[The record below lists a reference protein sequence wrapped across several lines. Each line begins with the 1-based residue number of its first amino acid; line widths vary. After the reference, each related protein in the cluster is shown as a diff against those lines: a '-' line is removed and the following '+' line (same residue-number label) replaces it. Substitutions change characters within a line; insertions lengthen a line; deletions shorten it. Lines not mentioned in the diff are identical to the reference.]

1 MHKTE
6 KQKRVISNKKNKT
19 RKSNKKKGGGKF
31 QDLLRFINSKA
42 AKIAAANTYRY
53 KPLNRQ
59 LVRQLQKE
67 SGEQVVTYP
76 LNDDQMRKHL
86 HNDLNDKVMPVL
98 SKTTRES
105 DVKFSV
111 LATGRWSDAAFILRE
126 KVFLGQK
133 LNKVKNKL
141 IEKIKRYNST
151 HITPDTE
158 TKKIYGITA
167 SILRIKP
174 SDNKNA
180 LKKEIIELMKYVST
194 QENII
199 EEKEPLNCKYN
210 KETDTFSYILPYKFE
225 RQHTFTW
232 NLLNNLDISY
242 KEIHKAYCKKWNKW
256 TPESEPDICKTDI
269 NNYKKIS
276 GFAVNFVLR
285 TILSFVIS
293 LGNQDEVTLPNTPKQ
308 KVTESTP
315 YYGNVYVPILGL
327 GINLNAL
334 LNTLYSNIS
343 GSWDTH
349 WLNDVLAIIT
359 PIISD
364 IFIDIGNSKD
374 TGLDIVLLLLSKFT
388 LISEDNLDEIIKG
401 NSVLITFKE
410 KLDNFLIDNH
420 SLFIADYKKTQFIG
434 SVTEEL
440 RTKITEF
447 KNDFVNEIYEELKVN
462 LMALILYGAELDG
475 TYDEFYKNHVSE
487 IEKSLT

>member
-6 KQKRVISNKKNKT
+6 KQKKVISNKKNKT

-31 QDLLRFINSKA
+31 QDLLRFINSNA
-42 AKIAAANTYRY
+42 AKIAAANAYRY

-67 SGEQVVTYP
+67 SGEQLVTYP

-86 HNDLNDKVMPVL
+86 HIDLKGKEMPVL

-126 KVFLGQK
+126 KVLLGQK
-133 LNKVKNKL
+133 LNQDKNKL
-141 IEKIKRYNST
+141 IKKIEEYNSV
-151 HITPDTE
+151 HVTPDTE
-158 TKKIYGITA
+158 TKNIYGITA

-174 SDNKNA
+174 SDNKKA
-180 LKKEIIELMKYVST
+180 LKKEIIALMKYVST

-210 KETDTFSYILPYKFE
+210 KETDKFSYILPYKFE
-225 RQHTFTW
+225 RQGTFTW

-242 KEIHKAYCKKWNKW
+242 KEIHKVYCKKWNKW

-269 NNYKKIS
+269 NNYKEIS

-293 LGNQDEVTLPNTPKQ
+293 LGNQDEVTPKQ

-364 IFIDIGNSKD
+364 IFIDIGHSKD

-388 LISEDNLDEIIKG
+388 LISEDKLDEIIKT
-401 NSVLITFKE
+401 STSLTTFKE
-410 KLDNFLIDNH
+410 KLDNFLIANH

-434 SVTEEL
+434 KVSEEL

-447 KNDFVNEIYEELKVN
+447 KNDFVNEIYEKLKVN
-462 LMALILYGAELDG
+462 LMALILYGAESDG
-475 TYDEFYKNHVSE
+475 TYDDYYEKNLSE